1 MNERPVLHVAT
12 PQDAAEISRV
22 IGASYSTLYRGWYR
36 DEVLDAALPRMSRAK
51 PALLGSG
58 TYYVALLGGVIVA
71 CGGWS
76 RNAPGGGETAGL
88 GHVRHFATHPDHL
101 GRGCGGA
108 ILRRCIHDAQ
118 AASLSALF
126 CLSSLAG
133 EAFYARHGFVSEGV
147 ASSVI
152 GGVQFACI
160 AMRLRLPPGPAVA
173 RNVDGS

>member
-1 MNERPVLHVAT
+1 MNELPVLRVAK
-12 PQDAAEISRV
+12 PQDATEVSRV
-22 IGASYSTLYRGWYR
+22 IAASYSTLYRGWYR
-36 DEVLDAALPRMSRAK
+36 DEVLDAALPKMARAN
-51 PALLGSG
+51 PALLASG
-58 TYYVALLGGVIVA
+58 TYFVALLGTEIVA

-76 RNAPGGGETAGL
+76 RTTPGGGETAGL

-108 ILRRCIHDAQ
+108 ILRRCIREAQ
-118 AASLSALF
+118 AVQLDALF

-133 EAFYARHGFVSEGV
+133 EAFYARHGFVAEGV
-147 ASSVI
+147 ASSVV

-160 AMRLRLPPGPAVA
+160 AMRLPLCAGRASG